1 MVWIFFLIFW
11 LNCNILTCCPTL
23 FFFSVLYSCPQCWI
37 SSLPILQHPLL
48 QTFTPPTSSPQARKI
63 SLQSSTSHMAIP
75 SGFPYNL
82 SSSSFLLSA
91 VSLAV
96 SHSLYLCFLAC
107 QLGLFKAMS
116 VLTCWPAAPL
126 ACQAWQTIPCSAA
139 GPAKGSER
147 VGLREAP
154 VGTLS
159 VRVEQS
165 YGISVWY
172 QMGAAQTFHLKR
184 MLLGLKDLFLVAAKS
199 WLLIQRQFW
208 NTNT

>member
-1 MVWIFFLIFW
+1 MYGLNFLLIFW

-37 SSLPILQHPLL
+37 SSLSILQHPLL

-116 VLTCWPAAPL
+116 VLTCWPAAPSCL
-126 ACQAWQTIPCSAA
+126 PGMANNSLFCCWASKGQWEGGTPRGSGRNAQCPCRAKLRYFCVIPDGGTSDLPLKKDAA
-139 GPAKGSER
+139 RYKRSVPRGCKILTPYST
-147 VGLREAP
+147 P
-154 VGTLS
+154 V
-159 VRVEQS
+159 
-165 YGISVWY
+165 
-172 QMGAAQTFHLKR
+172 LKH
-184 MLLGLKDLFLVAAKS
+184 
-199 WLLIQRQFW
+199 
-208 NTNT
+208 